1 MATGEGGGKRA
12 AQVAAVLRPIGRGPL
27 SRAQAMLA
35 GRLLGVH
42 WTTVYRLR
50 RRFVGPGYKRDLA
63 KVTRTQDGRSQVGR
77 GSRGT
82 WHATASLL
90 EQFVSS
96 VPNEIAMHA
105 KSKPAYY
112 PMGAR
117 VPL

>member
-50 RRFVGPGYKRDLA
+50 RV
-63 KVTRTQDGRSQVGR
+63 V
-77 GSRGT
+77 SR
-82 WHATASLL
+82 
-90 EQFVSS
+90 
-96 VPNEIAMHA
+96 
-105 KSKPAYY
+105 
-112 PMGAR
+112 
-117 VPL
+117 